1 MLLPNLLL
9 KCGMFRS
16 PFWSY
21 SFTQF
26 FFFSN
31 VLEKF
36 VLLFFSGY
44 GFANFFHW
52 PRAQKFSSQ
61 ILALWNAA
69 IFVVCDIIWLQ
80 RNKWIFEGFSL
91 TFSIVKAP
99 LAISWMIRP
108 LLRTLAL
115 REVSLNQYLLRK
127 SYRIL
132 FGMAALGVIF
142 MGLLWV
148 RGIRGLWHHL

>member
-1 MLLPNLLL
+1 MMLPNLLL

-44 GFANFFHW
+44 GFADFFHW

-91 TFSIVKAP
+91 TFSIVKATIYVSVREIRK
-99 LAISWMIRP
+99 LDIDSISDFVDDLTTTSHLGIAESFP
-108 LLRTLAL
+108 KSELIK
-115 REVSLNQYLLRK
+115 EV
-127 SYRIL
+127 I
-132 FGMAALGVIF
+132 
-142 MGLLWV
+142 
-148 RGIRGLWHHL
+148 